1 MGTVATRPTAA
12 PIRDVDTPD
21 DVDELVRTFY
31 AAVSQDAL
39 LGPLFE
45 EVAQVDWVEHLPK
58 LSAFWCRALFGTP
71 GYIGNPFARHRE
83 IHRRSPFTAEHFD
96 RWLDL
101 FEETIDERWTGPNAD
116 VMKELASNVARVHG
130 TNLTGTPYRRR
141 SPAPDGAV

>member
-130 TNLTGTPYRRR
+130 TNLTGTTYRRR
-141 SPAPDGAV
+141 SPAPDEAV